1 MFGFVISRF
10 WLSTSVIV
18 LAAGLVA
25 SPEMTTKLSS
35 GWVSPGDHTAPERS
49 ATGRPE
55 IGTGR
60 VIAEGCV
67 VAYPGAEVVVG
78 SEAAGRI
85 ATLNVREGSAV
96 RKGDLIAAL
105 NADDLLAELAEADAK
120 AAEADADAR
129 FFERETRRDEIL
141 VARRAAAVQ
150 DLDANRH
157 SLETARARRA
167 AAQAQRARCQ
177 ANIAKTRM
185 IAPID
190 GVVTMRHA
198 NPGEMVGVGD
208 RILTIADLNR
218 LRVEAE
224 VDEFDAAKITRG
236 AHAVLTVEGH
246 PAGWRGTVEEIP
258 DVVVGRR
265 LRPQDPG
272 RPIDTRVLEVKVA
285 FGEATTL
292 KLGQKVEVEFPAAGD
307 RIAAAKLVA
316 RNR

>member
-1 MFGFVISRF
+1 MSGFLLSRF
-10 WLSTSVIV
+10 WLSTSLIV

-25 SPEMTTKLSS
+25 SPEMTTKLLS
-35 GWVSPGDHTAPERS
+35 GRVSPGDHTAPERS
-49 ATGRPE
+49 ATGRTE
-55 IGTGR
+55 MGTGR

-105 NADDLLAELAEADAK
+105 NADDLLASLAEAEAK
-120 AAEADADAR
+120 AAEAEADAR

-167 AAQAQRARCQ
+167 AAHAQRARCQ

-198 NPGEMVGVGD
+198 NPGEMVGVGN
-208 RILTIADLNR
+208 RILTIADLSR

-224 VDEFDAAKITRG
+224 VDEFDAALITRG
-236 AHAVLTVEGH
+236 AHAVVTVEGH

-272 RPIDTRVLEVKVA
+272 RPIDARVLEVKVA
-285 FGEATTL
+285 FGEETPL

-307 RIAAAKLVA
+307 GLAAAKLVA